1 MIPFSPP
8 DISEVE
14 IALVTEALKSG
25 WITTGPMTKR
35 LEKEVAEYCAASRCV
50 CLNSATAGLELALR
64 LLEIGPGDEVITSA
78 YTYTASASVIEHVG
92 ATIVL
97 VDTKPGSYEMDYH
110 TLADSITDKTKAII
124 PVDIGGVP
132 CDYDAIYATINSK
145 KNLYTPS
152 NPLQA
157 VYGRPVIIAD
167 AAHSFG
173 STYKGKRTGVF
184 ADFNV
189 FSFHAVKNF
198 TTAEGGAVTWVD
210 REGID
215 SDDIYQRFQL
225 LSLHGQ
231 NKDALAKTKIGS
243 WEYDIVIPGYK
254 CNMTDVAA
262 AIGLGQMQRFEGLL
276 DRRFEIYQQYAKVMD
291 ELGVAYL
298 HQVDDKYQG
307 NAHLFLCRLP
317 GFDEEMRNQ
326 FIVAMAEQGVSCNV
340 HYKPLPMMT
349 AYKTIGF
356 SIDDY
361 PAAHAQYC
369 NEVTLPLHTLLSDED
384 VTTVLS
390 SFRKAME
397 AVKS

>member
-25 WITTGPMTKR
+25 WITTGPMTNR
-35 LEKEVAEYCAASRCV
+35 LEREVAEYCAASRCV

-97 VDTKPGSYEMDYH
+97 VDTKPGSYEMDYQS
-110 TLADSITDKTKAII
+110 LADSITDKTKAII

-132 CDYDAIYATINSK
+132 CDYEAIYAAIDSK
-145 KNLYTPS
+145 KNLYTPD

-157 VYGRPVIIAD
+157 VYGKPVIIAD

-231 NKDALAKTKIGS
+231 NKDALAKPRS
-243 WEYDIVIPGYK
+243 APG
-254 CNMTDVAA
+254 NMT
-262 AIGLGQMQRFEGLL
+262 LS
-276 DRRFEIYQQYAKVMD
+276 YQ
-291 ELGVAYL
+291 
-298 HQVDDKYQG
+298 
-307 NAHLFLCRLP
+307 
-317 GFDEEMRNQ
+317 
-326 FIVAMAEQGVSCNV
+326 
-340 HYKPLPMMT
+340 
-349 AYKTIGF
+349 
-356 SIDDY
+356 
-361 PAAHAQYC
+361 
-369 NEVTLPLHTLLSDED
+369 VTSAT
-384 VTTVLS
+384 
-390 SFRKAME
+390 
-397 AVKS
+397 

>member
-8 DISEVE
+8 DISDVE
-14 IALVTEALKSG
+14 INLVTEALKSG

-35 LEKEVAEYCAASRCV
+35 LEKEVAEYCGASRCV

-78 YTYTASASVIEHVG
+78 DTYTASASVIEHVG
-92 ATIVL
+92 AKIVL
-97 VDTKPGSYEMDYH
+97 VDTKLDSFEMDYSA
-110 TLADSITDKTKAII
+110 LADSITEKTKAII

-132 CDYDAIYATINSK
+132 CDYDALYAAIESK
-145 KNLYTPS
+145 KHLYRPS
-152 NPLQA
+152 NDLQA
-157 VYGRPVIIAD
+157 VYGKPVVIAD

-184 ADFNV
+184 AEFNV

-215 SDDIYQRFQL
+215 SDDLYHRFQL

-231 NKDALAKTKIGS
+231 NKDALAKTQVGS

-254 CNMTDVAA
+254 CNLTDVAA
-262 AIGLGQMQRFEGLL
+262 AIGLGQMQRFDGLL
-276 DRRFEIYQQYAKVMD
+276 KRRLEIYDQYAKVMD
-291 ELGVAYL
+291 ELGVLYL
-298 HQVDDKYQG
+298 HQVDERYQG
-307 NAHLFLCRLP
+307 NAHLFLSRLP
-317 GFDEEMRNQ
+317 GFNEEMRNE
-326 FIVAMAEQGVSCNV
+326 FIQVMAEQGVSCNV

-349 AYKTIGF
+349 AYRTMGF
-356 SIDDY
+356 RIEDY
-361 PAAHAQYC
+361 PAAYNQYC
-369 NEVTLPLHTLLSDED
+369 NEVTLPLHTLLSDDD
-384 VTTVLS
+384 VNTVLS
-390 SFRKAME
+390 AFRKAME
-397 AVKS
+397 AIKS